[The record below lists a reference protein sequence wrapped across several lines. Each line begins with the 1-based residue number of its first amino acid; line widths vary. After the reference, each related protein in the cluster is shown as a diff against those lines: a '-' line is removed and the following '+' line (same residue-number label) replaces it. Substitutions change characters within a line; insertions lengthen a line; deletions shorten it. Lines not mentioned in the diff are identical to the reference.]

1 MQLLTRSP
9 AVMAGDVVPGG
20 ELAQGRSDRWLERR
34 VTLIWGLLFFN
45 GMTWLE
51 VRTPI
56 PIPQR
61 WGQVLTM
68 GSLAVAVLVALM
80 LNPRLIIRP
89 QVVLTLYTLLACV
102 ALMATVKGATGWGQ
116 PLRAA
121 RFFLFLAVLWLL
133 TPLWGRRD
141 MLLARCHLRVLV
153 VVLGTVVVGALL
165 APSYAYGTY
174 GRLTGVVWPV
184 WATVVAHYAAVALGI
199 FGVLWM
205 SGAMGRRPAL
215 PMVAI
220 GVVMLVLSKTRTSA
234 IALTGGLTCAA
245 LSLFLARRRVRR
257 LTTAAIVAAPVL
269 LVALS
274 PFLVSWFSRGQSAAE
289 LSGLTGR
296 KQVWDLLLAAPRSE
310 FERWFGFGL
319 SDKGFAGRAIDST
332 WLAAY
337 QDTGLIGA
345 GLVAGVLILLL
356 VRAGFSKATPARAL
370 AIFLLVF
377 CAINSYTEVG
387 LADAS
392 GYLLDLIACGSL
404 LAATPF
410 GALAGPVPD

>member
-1 MQLLTRSP
+1 MQLLTRPP
-9 AVMAGDVVPGG
+9 AMAGGVARGRG
-20 ELAQGRSDRWLERR
+20 LAEGSDRWLERR

-45 GMTWLE
+45 GMAWLDL
-51 VRTPI
+51 RMPI

-61 WGQVLTM
+61 WGQVVTM
-68 GSLAVAVLVALM
+68 GSLGVALVLALM
-80 LNPRLIIRP
+80 LNPRLVIRP
-89 QVVLTLYTLLACV
+89 QVVLTLYTLLACA
-102 ALMATVKGATGWGQ
+102 ALLSTVKGATGWGQ
-116 PLRAA
+116 ALRSV
-121 RFFLFLAVLWLL
+121 RLCVFLAVLWLL

-153 VVLGTVVVGALL
+153 VVLGTVVVGAVL
-165 APSYAYGTY
+165 APGYAYGTY
-174 GRLTGVVWPV
+174 GRLTGVVWPI
-184 WATVVAHYAAVALGI
+184 WATAVAHYAAVTLGI
-199 FGVLWM
+199 CAVLWM

-220 GVVMLVLSKTRTSA
+220 GIVMLVLTKTRTAA
-234 IALTGGLTCAA
+234 IALTGGLICAA

-274 PFLVSWFSRGQSAAE
+274 PFVVSWFGRGQSAAE
-289 LSGLTGR
+289 VSGLTGR
-296 KQVWDLLLAAPRSE
+296 RQVWDMLLAAPRSE

-319 SDKGFAGRAIDST
+319 SDKGFTGRAIDST

-345 GLVAGVLILLL
+345 GLIAAVLILLL
-356 VRAGFSKATPARAL
+356 VQAGFSKATPARAL
-370 AIFLLVF
+370 AIFLLVY

-410 GALAGPVPD
+410 RARAALE